1 MIQNSLLDNGNGC
14 EGIRLNDA
22 SLNVLSTL
30 IAKVWSDTDFKK
42 RLFTSPRIR
51 TWIGQVDVRRK
62 RYIMLTL
69 LSPAKKMNM
78 SPAKT
83 GVTIT
88 QPRLRDDTNELAV
101 VAKTQTAEDLKR
113 LMHIS
118 DNLASMNYGRFQAF
132 NLDNGSNTAK
142 PAGLAFDGDVY
153 WGLAADSL
161 SEDTLSYAQDHLR
174 ILSGLYGVLRPMDAI
189 QPYRLEMGT
198 KMENGRG
205 KSLYDFWGARI
216 ADRLNADLADHA
228 DTTVVNLAS
237 NEYFKAVEKKAL
249 GQTVIEARFLN
260 LKDGEARSLM
270 YYVKHAR
277 GTMAR
282 WIMENRVDRADGLK
296 DFNAG
301 GYTLD
306 AIASKGNELVF
317 SRPQPPK
324 KG

>member
-1 MIQNSLLDNGNGC
+1 
-14 EGIRLNDA
+14 
-22 SLNVLSTL
+22 
-30 IAKVWSDTDFKK
+30 
-42 RLFTSPRIR
+42 
-51 TWIGQVDVRRK
+51 
-62 RYIMLTL
+62 MLTL

-78 SPAKT
+78 APTEK
-83 GVTIT
+83 GIPVT
-88 QPRLRDDTNELAV
+88 QPRLLDDTKELAV
-101 VAKTQTAEDLKR
+101 VARTQTAEDLKR

-118 DNLASMNYGRFQAF
+118 DNLAAMNFERFQTF
-132 NLDNGSNTAK
+132 NLDNRSNSAK

-153 WGLAADSL
+153 WGLEADSL
-161 SEDTLSYAQDHLR
+161 SDDTLSYAQDHLR

-198 KMENGRG
+198 RMANGRG
-205 KSLYDFWGARI
+205 KSLYDFWGTRI
-216 ADRLNADLADHA
+216 ADRLNEDLAGHA

-237 NEYFKAVEKKAL
+237 NEYFKAVDARAL
-249 GQTVIEARFLN
+249 GRTIISAKFLN
-260 LKDGEARSLM
+260 VKDGEARSLM
-270 YYVKHAR
+270 YYAKHAR
-277 GTMAR
+277 GSMAR

-306 AIASKGNELVF
+306 AAASTEKELVF

>member
-1 MIQNSLLDNGNGC
+1 
-14 EGIRLNDA
+14 
-22 SLNVLSTL
+22 
-30 IAKVWSDTDFKK
+30 
-42 RLFTSPRIR
+42 
-51 TWIGQVDVRRK
+51 
-62 RYIMLTL
+62 MLTL

-78 SPAKT
+78 TRAETAVP
-83 GVTIT
+83 VT
-88 QPRLRDDTNELAV
+88 QPRLRDDTHELAI

-118 DNLASMNYGRFQAF
+118 DNLATMNVERFQAF
-132 NLDNGSNTAK
+132 NLDNRSNSAK

-153 WGLAADSL
+153 WGLDADTF
-161 SEDTLSYAQDHLR
+161 SEESLSYAQDHLR

-198 KMENGRG
+198 KMLNGRG

-216 ADRLNADLADHA
+216 ADRLNADVADHA

-237 NEYFKAVEKKAL
+237 NEYFKAVDAKAL
-249 GQTVIEARFLN
+249 GQTVIGAKFLN
-260 LKDGEARSLM
+260 VKNGEARSLM
-270 YYVKHAR
+270 YYAKHAR

-301 GYTLD
+301 GYTFD
-306 AIASKGNELVF
+306 AIASTGSDLVF
-317 SRPQPPK
+317 SRPQPPTK
-324 KG
+324 R

>member
-1 MIQNSLLDNGNGC
+1 
-14 EGIRLNDA
+14 
-22 SLNVLSTL
+22 
-30 IAKVWSDTDFKK
+30 
-42 RLFTSPRIR
+42 
-51 TWIGQVDVRRK
+51 
-62 RYIMLTL
+62 MLTL

-78 SPAKT
+78 TPAET
-83 GVTIT
+83 GVPIT
-88 QPRLRDDTNELAV
+88 HPRLGDDTLELAT

-118 DNLASMNYGRFQAF
+118 DNLAIMNFERFQAF
-132 NLDNGSNTAK
+132 NLDNRSNTAK

-153 WGLAADSL
+153 WGLEADSL
-161 SEDTLSYAQDHLR
+161 SEDSLSYAQNHLR

-198 KMENGRG
+198 KMVNSRG

-216 ADRLNADLADHA
+216 ADRLNVDLVDHA

-237 NEYFKAVEKKAL
+237 NEYFKAVDTKVL
-249 GQTVIEARFLN
+249 GRTVIRAKFLN
-260 LKDGEARSLM
+260 VKDGEARSLM
-270 YYVKHAR
+270 YYAKHAR

-282 WIMENRVDRADGLK
+282 WIMENRVDRANGLK
-296 DFNAG
+296 DFNAS

-306 AIASKGNELVF
+306 AIASTDSELVF